1 MSIKRKV
8 TGEWREVGRRY
19 RKVNGQWRQVT
30 KSYRKVNGQ
39 WKLVY
44 QRAIHQP
51 YLVGLENFIGN
62 YKLERRIDGTIYC
75 EVNGHVKAGTNAKIG
90 LAFYGLPVPANV
102 NMVVEEYFTSNHQE
116 NDLDISTDGW
126 SSSFFSDLANEPVNF
141 TTSGGQMMMFINMN
155 ISYTD
160 VSSRF
165 TIKNLT
171 INGVPA

>member
-8 TGEWREVGRRY
+8 AGEWHPVGMRY
-19 RKVNGQWRQVT
+19 RKVDGVWRQVV
-30 KSYRKVNGQ
+30 KSFRKVNGV

-44 QRAIHQP
+44 QRAAHQL
-51 YLVGLENFIGN
+51 YLVGLENFIGT
-62 YKLERRIDGTIYC
+62 YKVERRLDGTIYC

-116 NDLDISTDGW
+116 NELYISTDGW
-126 SSSFFSDLANEPVNF
+126 SSSFFSNLANEPVDF

-160 VSSRF
+160 VSSRL

-171 INGVPA
+171 INGIPA